1 MHLETLPRGTEVDL
15 LLDDPQG
22 ARDVPRAAEAAGH
35 LVIAITPGRG
45 AWTITIEV

>member
-1 MHLETLPRGTEVDL
+1 VHLETLTRGTEVDL

-35 LVIAITPGRG
+35 HVVAVTPGEG
-45 AWTITIEV
+45 TWTVTVEV